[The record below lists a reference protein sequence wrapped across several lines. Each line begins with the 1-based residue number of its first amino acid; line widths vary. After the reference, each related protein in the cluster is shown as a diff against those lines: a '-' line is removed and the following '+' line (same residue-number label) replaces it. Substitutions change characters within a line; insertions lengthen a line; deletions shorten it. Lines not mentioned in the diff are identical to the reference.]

1 MVYGIY
7 RIQVFIYKKIFFPQT
22 KMRSCANFVT
32 KIQIFIHNALNV
44 GSLVITYVLICKEV
58 VFRFH
63 SHKKLYLT
71 VVSLTKNLQE
81 KLLIKENIF

>member
-1 MVYGIY
+1 MVYGIC
-7 RIQVFIYKKIFFPQT
+7 RIQAFKYKKTFIPQI
-22 KMRSCANFVT
+22 KIQRFANFVT
-32 KIQIFIHNALNV
+32 NLQAFIPNALNAA
-44 GSLVITYVLICKEV
+44 SSVITYVLICKEV